1 MADDKLK
8 IVATLDDQITGPLTK
23 VEGALKRTADGTKGA
38 AVSMRK
44 EWDAFKGVL
53 GQTNSALSTFAA
65 PLAALGIAGGGAALS
80 IGALGG
86 ALRGF
91 SQNTQ
96 QLDILSK
103 QTGITVKT
111 LQALENMGERVGISG
126 QTMLGAADNFSRAAT
141 QLKRGWGEAMQELPP
156 MNLDWLLR
164 DLKAAGSVEEMMNKL
179 FEGLP
184 KISNLEARRRVLT
197 MFFGT
202 EEIDKIIQEYGTK
215 ASKKLQEIRN
225 SVADIT
231 PEARKAAKE
240 FEDMVG
246 RWNAAVDKAK
256 VWGLTPVLKGIVT
269 LFEDVEKHGL
279 KGNEDQQA
287 LRKQLSPF
295 EAPEATPR
303 EKLEGRRA
311 QVQSQLDLLEAGP
324 RGADYQRKHDR
335 MVEELKRVA
344 DELQKV
350 REQGATAQPSSFE
363 APGGMGG
370 LIQKAAFGASGAAR
384 SFGGGGIYG
393 GPGGGAGEGGAGGG
407 AGISPRAPVPHAGAI
422 QRGSGPM
429 PSGAGTSGDGLKG
442 GSAFEGARTKNQ
454 MEAYKAARAEG
465 LSDIAARAY
474 VANVSGES
482 IDNPADYHW
491 DGKHYAEGMVQW
503 DPQRAARIA
512 QHFGK
517 RPRDMSVAE
526 QTRASLWE
534 MKNRPEYRASWEAL
548 QNGTNGGEILHKL
561 IKNYERPQD
570 VPAAFNHRLKLLRRF
585 DPNAAFGEG
594 PLSRSGADVASVDGI
609 GGVDQRQGGGIRRQ
623 AITDQLR
630 DQLAKAAKDAGVN
643 AEVYSG
649 GQDEHGRHRTGS
661 HRHDGGRSADVKL
674 YTVGPN
680 GQRRYLSMNDPAD
693 RKVMEGFIRGT
704 VRNGATGVGSG
715 PGYMGEHGIHIG
727 GGPSMA
733 WGAGGRSANAPDWV
747 RRAHRDGTADR
758 AAGLGRDD
766 AEAKRAE
773 PTPEVGDGIRGRP
786 FKSKAQ
792 SDDAGEM
799 MRRYYRRPKEGEPGA
814 PGAPGA
820 SGQGTLRIKLEG
832 APAGTKVDHDMGGLF
847 RDVTLSR
854 HRASAMDTI

>member
-141 QLKRGWGEAMQELPP
+141 QLKRGWGEAMQELPA

-202 EEIDKIIQEYGTK
+202 EDIDKIIQEYGTQ
-215 ASKKLQEIRN
+215 AGKKLQEIRN

-231 PEARKAAKE
+231 PEARQAAKE

-246 RWNAAVDKAK
+246 RWNTAVDKAK

-269 LFEDVEKHGL
+269 LFEDIEKHGL

-311 QVQSQLDLLEAGP
+311 QVQRQLDLLEQGP

-370 LIQKAAFGASGAAR
+370 LIQKASFGGSPAVGIPR
-384 SFGGGGIYG
+384 SFGGAGVYG
-393 GPGGGAGEGGAGGG
+393 GPGGGSGDGGG
-407 AGISPRAPVPHAGAI
+407 GGTGASPRAPVPHREQIDGGALGSS
-422 QRGSGPM
+422 RGALGGKPFGGKLDLRDADPRVVDYIRESARKRGIDPNTALAVADGEGLRGFS
-429 PSGAGTSGDGLKG
+429 PEKPVKGDDGTSHGPFQLHYAGGRGRNRQPGLGDDFTRATGLDARDPKTWKEQVDFALDNATKRG
-442 GSAFEGARTKNQ
+442 WRAFYGRQ
-454 MEAYKAARAEG
+454 HHRVG
-465 LSDIAARAY
+465 Q
-474 VANVSGES
+474 
-482 IDNPADYHW
+482 W
-491 DGKHYAEGMVQW
+491 DGIG
-503 DPQRAARIA
+503 
-512 QHFGK
+512 G
-517 RPRDMSVAE
+517 RPGVA
-526 QTRASLWE
+526 L
-534 MKNRPEYRASWEAL
+534 
-548 QNGTNGGEILHKL
+548 GE
-561 IKNYERPQD
+561 D
-570 VPAAFNHRLKLLRRF
+570 
-585 DPNAAFGEG
+585 G
-594 PLSRSGADVASVDGI
+594 PLSRSGANVAPVDGI
-609 GGVDQRQGGGIRRQ
+609 GGVDQQQGGARFRRQ

-630 DQLAKAAKDAGVN
+630 SQIAAAAREAGVN
-643 AEVYSG
+643 AEVFSG
-649 GQDEHGRHRTGS
+649 GQDESGPGHTGS
-661 HRHDGGRSADVKL
+661 HRHDHGRSADLKL
-674 YTVGPN
+674 YTLGKN
-680 GQRRYLSMNDPAD
+680 GERRYLNMNSPEQRAI
-693 RKVMEGFIRGT
+693 MEKFIRGT
-704 VRNGATGVGSG
+704 VRHGATGVGAG
-715 PGYMGEHGIHIG
+715 PGYMGPDGIHIG
-727 GGPSMA
+727 GGTPNA

-747 RRAHRDGTADR
+747 RRALRDGMADR

-766 AEAKRAE
+766 AKEAKGTE
-773 PTPEVGDGIRGRP
+773 PAPEVGDGIRGRP
-786 FKSKAQ
+786 FKSKAE
-792 SDDAGEM
+792 SGDAGEM

-814 PGAPGA
+814 PGAPGP

-847 RDVTLSR
+847 RNVTLSR